1 MSWGLSWPFTEELL
15 SWPFRSGL
23 LKSGREAIHIGVVKQ
38 RCVCSQVETRH
49 ARTASKLCLVDISVI
64 HLFVYMSRRRVV
76 MEYQNPLHPKMS
88 YGIADGGGPTV
99 AREEEGHGNGGDE
112 RDTLSATY
120 CKAVLNIFVHLF

>member
-1 MSWGLSWPFTEELL
+1 LGIVRAIHRGVIVRA
-15 SWPFRSGL
+15 FRSGL
-23 LKSGREAIHIGVVKQ
+23 LKSGREAIHIGVVRQ

-76 MEYQNPLHPKMS
+76 MEYQKSLHPKTS

-99 AREEEGHGNGGDE
+99 AGEEEGHGNGGDDRE
-112 RDTLSATY
+112 TLSATHNY
-120 CKAVLNIFVHLF
+120 ILPVK